1 MNEMSIMMHLL
12 SRKGEQYQ
20 IGATKK
26 EILQALSI
34 SPSNRNESIYFETL
48 ITNFS
53 RYLEPLGLQTK
64 FNPIDDNWFI
74 SHENDISDM
83 ISANPF
89 EGKPR
94 LAASLFCTL
103 ICCLKNSGIGK
114 IHEIKELRKKRQI
127 IEDLKELEDAGYI
140 EIDDGLMQ
148 VRLTPLIGYQL
159 DIEKL
164 FIKLALKLK

>member
-1 MNEMSIMMHLL
+1 MNEMSILMHLL
-12 SRKGEQYQ
+12 SNKGEYNQ

-34 SPSNRNESIYFETL
+34 SPSNKNESIYFERL
-48 ITNFS
+48 ITFLS
-53 RYLEPLGLQTK
+53 RYLEPLGLQIK

-74 SHENDISDM
+74 SYENEISDM

-89 EGKPR
+89 DGKPR

-103 ICCLKNSGIGK
+103 VCCLKNSGIGK
-114 IHEIKELRKKRQI
+114 IHEIQELRKKKHLL
-127 IEDLKELEDAGYI
+127 EDLKELEGSGYI
-140 EIDDGLMQ
+140 EIDDGMMQ

-159 DIEKL
+159 DLEKL
-164 FIKLALKLK
+164 FINLALKLK

>member
-12 SRKGEQYQ
+12 SKKGKQYQ

-26 EILQALSI
+26 EILKALSI
-34 SPSNRNESIYFETL
+34 SPSNKNESIYFENL
-48 ITNFS
+48 ITNLS
-53 RYLEPLGLQTK
+53 RYLEPLGLQIK
-64 FNPIDDNWFI
+64 YNPIDENWYI
-74 SHENDISDM
+74 SYENEISDV

-114 IHEIKELRKKRQI
+114 IHEIKELRKKKHLL
-127 IEDLKELEDAGYI
+127 EDLKELEESGYI
-140 EIDDGLMQ
+140 EIDDSLMQ

>member
-1 MNEMSIMMHLL
+1 MNQMSIMMHLL
-12 SRKGEQYQ
+12 SRKVEQNQ

-26 EILQALSI
+26 EILEALSI
-34 SPSNRNESIYFETL
+34 SSKNKNASIYFETL
-48 ITNFS
+48 ITNLS
-53 RYLEPLGLQTK
+53 QYLEPLGLQIK
-64 FNPIDDNWFI
+64 FNPIDENWYI
-74 SHENDISDM
+74 SYENETSEL

-94 LAASLFCTL
+94 LAASLFCTI

-114 IHEIKELRKKRQI
+114 IHEIKELRKKKHI
-127 IEDLKELEDAGYI
+127 LEDLKELKESGYI

-159 DIEKL
+159 DLEKL
-164 FIKLALKLK
+164 FIRLALKLK